1 MQVMGAQWKTSD
13 ANIKSNIK
21 QLDVAS
27 DRPHLLLR
35 VYMTHMQPLLSPLF
49 DNKFLCALGQIGR
62 RWHVYDD
69 WSTTP
74 PWPNYVT
81 NSCYKT
87 YQLTLQRNPWR
98 LKIPELRSTHRGELG
113 ENRGKWCHH
122 SRCFSELSVASDWV
136 IRGETVIWLSHW
148 HSLSTHTQQT
158 PG

>member
-62 RWHVYDD
+62 R
-69 WSTTP
+69 
-74 PWPNYVT
+74 
-81 NSCYKT
+81 
-87 YQLTLQRNPWR
+87 
-98 LKIPELRSTHRGELG
+98 
-113 ENRGKWCHH
+113 
-122 SRCFSELSVASDWV
+122 
-136 IRGETVIWLSHW
+136 
-148 HSLSTHTQQT
+148 
-158 PG
+158 